1 METYIVGLSI
11 LIIIGAPWITY
22 PYHLIENIIVR
33 LLICAAVVY
42 AGTVSQFAGLV
53 AFLAAFTLL
62 IERNHQ
68 LLSSLPDQQP
78 RGLQTEGEKLMETK
92 PQHPSPQESIKMNSS
107 DYAFEKAE
115 DLEDNNPRLDSA
127 SSTSQAK
134 SLF

>member
-1 METYIVGLSI
+1 METYIFGLSI

-78 RGLQTEGEKLMETK
+78 QGLQSEGEQLMETK
-92 PQHPSPQESIKMNSS
+92 PQHPSPQEPIKMNSS

-115 DLEDNNPRLDSA
+115 DLEDSNPRLDSA